1 MANVASRPHKVLRH
15 FAHSTRSYIRQST
28 VLRLIITFCRSVASG
43 VVSGSPP
50 ICCCTFLARFS
61 SGNLKSGGGWTATP
75 GVTLPV
81 GWEETRR
88 LDWTWWGLALLS
100 AAPLC
105 TLSQSSLAY
114 CVLCHALHQ
123 PLSNLHEIKQRKV
136 WRVAV
141 KMLETPI
148 RQPASTSL
156 SGPTPGLAE
165 PFVFVPITGVEA
177 SKGRGAAKRIV
188 RAHVTRVQHAKSSAL
203 SSTQDL
209 QTWTVKPYIHR
220 DTPNVRRKTTSTI
233 KPPTKKAPALPTDSS
248 TDSSSKDSDTT
259 TTSIHDSAIVI
270 VSPRLPNAAGGLADP
285 FWSYP
290 VDHQPELSPLFAHYI
305 QNIAVEIADLDG
317 PNEKG
322 LIRKN
327 WFPTMMQEAAP
338 MYAVLLMSA
347 SHYAIVNPKGAAL
360 IDLLH
365 LKARALA
372 EINKTLADPKRGISD
387 AMLAAVAKVAAYEAI
402 FGDSATFTAHMKGLK
417 MMLKMRGGYSTL
429 GLNGLIE
436 RMILWIDLN
445 AAHITGLERHL
456 DGAFETK
463 VSFAAPDPFHFA
475 GIS

>member
-1 MANVASRPHKVLRH
+1 
-15 FAHSTRSYIRQST
+15 
-28 VLRLIITFCRSVASG
+28 
-43 VVSGSPP
+43 
-50 ICCCTFLARFS
+50 
-61 SGNLKSGGGWTATP
+61 
-75 GVTLPV
+75 
-81 GWEETRR
+81 
-88 LDWTWWGLALLS
+88 
-100 AAPLC
+100 
-105 TLSQSSLAY
+105 
-114 CVLCHALHQ
+114 
-123 PLSNLHEIKQRKV
+123 
-136 WRVAV
+136 
-141 KMLETPI
+141 MLETPL
-148 RQPASTSL
+148 RQPASTPL
-156 SGPTPGLAE
+156 GGPTPGLAE

-220 DTPNVRRKTTSTI
+220 DAPSVRGKATSTI
-233 KPPTKKAPALPTDSS
+233 KPAKKAPSLRKDSS
-248 TDSSSKDSDTT
+248 SDSSSKDSDTA
-259 TTSIHDSAIVI
+259 TSNHDSAV
-270 VSPRLPNAAGGLADP
+270 VVLSPRLPNAAGGLADP

-347 SHYAIVNPKGAAL
+347 SHYAIVNPRGAAL

-365 LKARALA
+365 LKARTLA
-372 EINKTLADPKRGISD
+372 EINKTLADPKKGISD
-387 AMLAAVAKVAAYEAI
+387 AMLAAVVKVAAYEAI
-402 FGDSATFTAHMKGLK
+402 FGDSASFTAHMKGLK

-463 VSFAAPDPFHFA
+463 VTFAAPDPFHFA